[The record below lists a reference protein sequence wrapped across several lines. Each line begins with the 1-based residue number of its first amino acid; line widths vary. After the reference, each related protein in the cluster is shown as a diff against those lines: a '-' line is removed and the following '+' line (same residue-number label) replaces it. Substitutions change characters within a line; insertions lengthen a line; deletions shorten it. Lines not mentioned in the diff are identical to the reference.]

1 MPTKTLVGT
10 ARPSRRLFDRF
21 KDWTDRVRG
30 FDETIPHYLRWYWWA
45 YTSPWAIRFWDVR
58 IFGSYPLI
66 NAVLFGNY
74 GELTGKT
81 IDLCKS
87 SEQERKTLHLSS
99 LYGGMVA
106 WLARITKDYTL
117 IDIVPRQLDRARQKI
132 DEVGAT
138 ATLRQMNA
146 EHLEY
151 NDDSYDQ
158 TIIFFLLHEVT
169 PQARE
174 NILSE
179 AIRVTRPGGRLCI
192 TEYNEL
198 GSRHFLHR
206 IPLFIWFSG
215 IIEPCLPG
223 FWREN
228 LLEKLEAAATT
239 VGKSVTL
246 NRAADVWNGFYR
258 VREFA
263 IALDTKHTIRDSRH
277 ARP

>member
-10 ARPSRRLFDRF
+10 VSPPRRFSEKFKQWIDRI
-21 KDWTDRVRG
+21 RG
-30 FDETIPHYLRWYWWA
+30 FDETTPHYLRWYWWA
-45 YTSPWAIRFWDVR
+45 YTSPWAIKFWDVR
-58 IFGSYPLI
+58 IFGTYPLI

-81 IDLCKS
+81 IDLYKS
-87 SEQERKTLHLSS
+87 DDQERKTLHVSS

-106 WLARITKDYTL
+106 WLAKITKDYTL
-117 IDIVPRQLDRARQKI
+117 IDIVPHQLNRARQKI
-132 DEVGAT
+132 DEIGAT
-138 ATLRQMNA
+138 ATLLQMNA

-151 NDDSYDQ
+151 DNDSYDQ

-179 AIRVTRPGGRLCI
+179 AIRVTRPGGRLYI

-215 IIEPCLPG
+215 IIEPCLPA

-228 LLEKLEAAATT
+228 LFEKLEAAATT

-246 NRAADVWNGFYR
+246 NRAADVWHGFYR
-258 VREFA
+258 IREFA
-263 IALDTKHTIRDSRH
+263 IAMGPDSAFEHKHAAH
-277 ARP
+277 